1 MKKQMSIKNLA
12 GIALACGMLF
22 LASCV
27 KNRNEG
33 AVDFSQLT
41 PTVLI
46 PEGGLKNFSTSAL
59 LFDASSSSDSVGF
72 RVNYASKTVAPN
84 DVVVTLAV
92 DDAARVAYNA
102 SHTDQYEKMP
112 DSLFKFTTTQ
122 VTVKA
127 GQSYSDLVNVTFYP
141 NKINS
146 SKSYMLPITITNASG
161 VNISGNFGTI
171 YYHVIGNPL
180 AGDYQD
186 YGQRY
191 NYTGAVTWAGPAA
204 GLGLATAPGVPP
216 AGVPAGGTL
225 SNNYNFVTTFSPVD
239 AQTVTG
245 TMGNVPDPAGGSAYY
260 FVTGTDP
267 TFSAITYDFAPTW
280 YGGYSNT
287 MKYIRGY
294 VPPTATQKPAFRLI
308 TQYNNALAG
317 AGNDRIID
325 ETFLHL

>member
-1 MKKQMSIKNLA
+1 MKTRMSFKNLA

-41 PTVLI
+41 PIVLI
-46 PEGGLKNFSTSAL
+46 PEGGLKNFSASAL
-59 LFDASSSSDSVGF
+59 LFDASSPSDSAGF
-72 RVNYASKTVAPN
+72 RINYAAKNVAPN
-84 DVVVTLAV
+84 NIVVTLAI
-92 DDAARVAYNA
+92 DDAARQAYNA

-112 DSLFKFTTTQ
+112 DSLFKFTTTK
-122 VTVKA
+122 VTIKA
-127 GQSYSDLVNVTFYP
+127 GQSYSDVVRAYFYP

-146 SKSYMLPITITNASG
+146 SKSYMLPITITDASG
-161 VNISGNFGTI
+161 VNISGNYGTI
-171 YYHVIGNPL
+171 YFHVIGNPL

-191 NYTGAVTWAGPAA
+191 NYTGSVTWAGPPA

-225 SNNYNFVTTFSPVD
+225 SSTYNFVTTFSPVN
-239 AQTVTG
+239 AQTVQG
-245 TMGNVPDPAGGSAYY
+245 TMGNVPDPAGGPAYY
-260 FVTGTDP
+260 FVTGNAN
-267 TFSAITYDFAPTW
+267 FSAITYDFSPTFNS
-280 YGGYSNT
+280 GYSNIN
-287 MKYIRGY
+287 KYVRGY
-294 VPPTATQKPAFRLI
+294 VPPSPTQKPAFRLI
-308 TQYNNALAG
+308 THYNNATGG

-325 ETFLHL
+325 ETFRHL